1 MSSPSSEIST
11 MTKRVIP
18 IVDASAA
25 RPIVELPRGQRLASL
40 PPLSLYIHVPWCIR
54 KCPYCDFN
62 SHQTPETLPEAEYL
76 AALTA
81 DIEQALPLIWG
92 RQIHTVFIGGGTPS
106 LLSQG
111 AVDQLLSVVRARFN
125 LWPDAEIS
133 LEANPGTAEATKFK
147 AYAASGVNRIS
158 LGIQSFNDEK
168 LQRLGRVHDA
178 REAMAAIEIAQAAV
192 KRVNLDLMYGLPEQ
206 TVAQARSDLERAVSF
221 QTEHLSLYQLTLE
234 PQTVFAKY
242 PPMLPD
248 ESLIEQMEGLID
260 EVVEC
265 QGWQRYEVSAYAKP
279 GAQCRH
285 NLNYWT
291 FGDYLG
297 VGPGAH
303 SKISFA
309 DRIIR
314 QARTRNP
321 QQWIQTAT
329 AMDGSHIVQE
339 RALDNDDLL
348 FEFFLNALRLR
359 AGITLD
365 LFNAHTGLTSTD
377 IEPMVRQAQQKG
389 LLSVVNGQLVPTA
402 IGWRHLND
410 LQAIFLR

>member
-365 LFNAHTGLTSTD
+365 LFNAHTGLTFTD